1 MIEKYIDILRQLRNN
16 EIDISDFHYKA
27 SINSE
32 GHSYD
37 ENQRKRFQ
45 LLIALKYDR
54 TKNDQPLLQD
64 LLRQEIEMHRKA
76 PFQGL
81 FPSIQLNSFLLSTFR
96 NPENIWLFLDAK
108 RANFDTHCGYDSEY
122 LISSGIKQTFDLVD
136 KSNNESKKDFYEY
149 IGKSIDSIEI
159 TENDLKTWL
168 TNKSSEYNDKP
179 ELENIEDE
187 IQLAIDLDEK
197 DILKKKI
204 REWTESLKTWNDQT
218 LYQLSY
224 YEGLVDNVAGQ
235 ISANE
240 KLFEI
245 KSSDWDK
252 ATCLQTLSQLYLKSN
267 NPIVAWEKIKLAQT
281 YLSRISDCKE
291 VGLGRFIVE
300 NAFDVVLCIND
311 SNNLIVKEAFAWAIK
326 EVNNM
331 KNLHHNLLEKTGKAS
346 ELMGDIKSRD
356 KFFRIL
362 EVERAKLDK
371 MLNRKSTVHNSS
383 LPKAGRSW
391 WQKLFGSE

>member
-1 MIEKYIDILRQLRNN
+1 MIEKYIEILRLLRNN
-16 EIDISDFHYKA
+16 EIDISDFQYRA
-27 SINSE
+27 AIDSE

-37 ENQRKRFQ
+37 ENHRKRFQ
-45 LLIALKYDR
+45 LLISLQYDR
-54 TKNDQPLLQD
+54 TKNDQPLLQE

-108 RANFDTHCGYDSEY
+108 RANFDTHCGFDSEY
-122 LISSGIKQTFDLVD
+122 LISGGIKQTFDLVD

-149 IGKSIDSIEI
+149 IGKTIESLEI

-168 TNKSSEYNDKP
+168 TNKSLEFNDKP
-179 ELENIEDE
+179 ALENIEDE

-204 REWTESLKTWNDQT
+204 LEWTESLKTWNDQT
-218 LYQLSY
+218 LRKLSY
-224 YEGLVDNVAGQ
+224 YEGLVDNVTGQ

-245 KSSDWDK
+245 KSSDRDK
-252 ATCLQTLSQLYLKSN
+252 ASSLQTLSQLYLKSN
-267 NPIVAWEKIKLAQT
+267 NPVVAWEKIKLAQS
-281 YLSRISDCKE
+281 YLIRIHDWKE
-291 VGLGRFIVE
+291 VGLGRFVVE

-311 SNNLIVKEAFAWAIK
+311 SNNLIVKEAFTWAIK
-326 EVNNM
+326 EVHNM
-331 KNLHHNLLEKTGKAS
+331 KNIHHNLLEKTGKAA

-356 KFFRIL
+356 KFFGIL
-362 EVERAKLDK
+362 EVKRAKLDK
-371 MLNRKSTVHNSS
+371 MLKRKSTLHNST
-383 LPKAGRSW
+383 LPKARRSW